1 MHGQDTL
8 DDLIF
13 QILSDKS
20 QVVSH
25 SLDGKISEYHIK
37 HANRDDCLEEVKELK
52 TKGILNPVIPPS
64 KKVNTKTRIE
74 DFFKKQRDLNDFVK
88 KPKVKSSK
96 VKNEVEDIEDSSG
109 GEESP
114 NQGSSDAN
122 VASVDTD
129 QLRDAL

>member
-1 MHGQDTL
+1 
-8 DDLIF
+8 
-13 QILSDKS
+13 
-20 QVVSH
+20 VVSH

-114 NQGSSDAN
+114 NKGSSDAN

>member
-1 MHGQDTL
+1 MTQAEDRAHRIGQQNSVNIYYMHGQDTL

-64 KKVNTKTRIE
+64 KKVSTKTKIE
-74 DFFKKQRDLNDFVK
+74 DFFKK
-88 KPKVKSSK
+88 
-96 VKNEVEDIEDSSG
+96 
-109 GEESP
+109 
-114 NQGSSDAN
+114 
-122 VASVDTD
+122 
-129 QLRDAL
+129 